1 VLSGRVGRRYA
12 AFADVKVPK
21 GGITVSREAAETF
34 AKALDDGTVLGAG
47 KRSLDNLGG
56 LLEQNKALQAKIE
69 AGIAGGKPGAVQGM
83 AGNMLG
89 GTAFGLGA
97 SLASMVPVIGPVLAP
112 FAGSAASKLVTE
124 GLGKAA
130 QQTAARASK
139 AIGTFLDVAGKAP
152 NIAPVLSS
160 KVFAA
165 VKYNDKRAAPPKT
178 LAEGY
183 KARTDEIKS
192 QTMYGP
198 DGKAVMRPEARQRM
212 ATSLDAV
219 RQVDPIGADRMETH
233 AAKQIEFLANRLPR
247 RPDLGGIDTGPNR
260 WQPSEMEMRKT
271 ARYMAAIED
280 PIGIVER
287 LSNGA
292 ITPEDA
298 EVMREVY
305 PEMYADIQQQIMA
318 KLPTLQKTLP
328 YQRRLALSIFSG
340 LPVDPAMHPRILETL
355 QASFTDE
362 PGTEGGMQAPT
373 PQPQF
378 GSVKN
383 QEATPA
389 EQRQMT

>member
-1 VLSGRVGRRYA
+1 
-12 AFADVKVPK
+12 
-21 GGITVSREAAETF
+21 
-34 AKALDDGTVLGAG
+34 
-47 KRSLDNLGG
+47 
-56 LLEQNKALQAKIE
+56 
-69 AGIAGGKPGAVQGM
+69 
-83 AGNMLG
+83 
-89 GTAFGLGA
+89 
-97 SLASMVPVIGPVLAP
+97 
-112 FAGSAASKLVTE
+112 
-124 GLGKAA
+124 
-130 QQTAARASK
+130 
-139 AIGTFLDVAGKAP
+139 
-152 NIAPVLSS
+152 
-160 KVFAA
+160 
-165 VKYNDKRAAPPKT
+165 
-178 LAEGY
+178 
-183 KARTDEIKS
+183 
-192 QTMYGP
+192 
-198 DGKAVMRPEARQRM
+198 
-212 ATSLDAV
+212 
-219 RQVDPIGADRMETH
+219 
-233 AAKQIEFLANRLPR
+233 
-247 RPDLGGIDTGPNR
+247 
-260 WQPSEMEMRKT
+260 MEMRKT

-328 YQRRLALSIFSG
+328 HQRRLALSIFSG